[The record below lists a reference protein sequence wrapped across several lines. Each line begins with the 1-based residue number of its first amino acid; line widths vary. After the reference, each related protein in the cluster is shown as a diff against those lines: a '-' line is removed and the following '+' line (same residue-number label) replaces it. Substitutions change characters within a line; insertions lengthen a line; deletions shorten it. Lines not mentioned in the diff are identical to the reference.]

1 VRFAGTAV
9 LALSTLDRH
18 VKKRGKGEKA
28 ASRWWLWK
36 WPGRGGCASCCRVL
50 EPPLGYFRI
59 EYGRLIAVPRRSLMK
74 REWKHVAC
82 LGLLTLILVPS
93 SSSFLQAQDK
103 SQNKV
108 RKEAAPMKLRVGD
121 TAPNFTLLAFD
132 GKELKKVSLQ
142 DYRGKKNVAL
152 AFFVFAFT
160 GG

>member
-1 VRFAGTAV
+1 
-9 LALSTLDRH
+9 
-18 VKKRGKGEKA
+18 
-28 ASRWWLWK
+28 
-36 WPGRGGCASCCRVL
+36 
-50 EPPLGYFRI
+50 
-59 EYGRLIAVPRRSLMK
+59 MK

-82 LGLLTLILVPS
+82 LGLLNLVLVPS
-93 SSSFLQAQDK
+93 ASSLLQAQNK

-108 RKEAAPMKLRVGD
+108 EKEAAPMKLKSGRYRSY
-121 TAPNFTLLAFD
+121 FTLLAFD